1 MITIATAAAALS
13 PPLNLRHATELRD
26 RGYTVIPDA
35 GISPSLVKDAR
46 AAVSTEFSRLLDN
59 LEELLDRGRLREVL
73 WQVPILHSGE
83 EREKGRGRGH
93 GAHR

>member
-35 GISPSLVKDAR
+35 GISADLVKDAR
-46 AAVSTEFSRLLDN
+46 FAVASEFSRLLDN
-59 LEELLDRGRLREVL
+59 LEDGGA
-73 WQVPILHSGE
+73 QVSRATCQTTRRCHQTGKCSCLCN
-83 EREKGRGRGH
+83 
-93 GAHR
+93 